1 MSRGMPRLTANV
13 GQRTAKGTLV
23 TQKTYDRAAADW
35 AGVLEIRENNAEQVA
50 AALNSAIARALTMIG
65 QQAEGNAK
73 LICPTDTGRLKNSIT
88 NQIDM
93 DENAV
98 YIGTNVEYAPY
109 VELGTMRKDPHPYL
123 KPAASEHGD
132 EYRAILKS
140 CLESA

>member
-1 MSRGMPRLTANV
+1 MSRGMPRLTAKV

-35 AGVLEIRENNAEQVA
+35 AGVLDIRENNAEQVA

-109 VELGTMRKDPHPYL
+109 VELGTMRQDPHPYL

>member
-13 GQRTAKGTLV
+13 GQRTAKGTIV
-23 TQKTYDRAAADW
+23 TQKTYDRAAADL
-35 AGVLEIRENNAEQVA
+35 AGVLEISENNAEQVA

-109 VELGTMRKDPHPYL
+109 VELGTMRQDPHPYL

>member
-1 MSRGMPRLTANV
+1 MSRGMPRLTAKV

-109 VELGTMRKDPHPYL
+109 VELGTMRQDPHPYL

>member
-109 VELGTMRKDPHPYL
+109 VELGTMRQDPHPYL

>member
-1 MSRGMPRLTANV
+1 MASGMPRLTAKV
-13 GQRTAKGTLV
+13 GQKTAKGTTV
-23 TQKTYDRAAADW
+23 TQQTVDRAAADY
-35 AGVLEIRENNAEQVA
+35 AGVLEIRENNTEQVA
-50 AALNSAIARALTMIG
+50 AALNSAIAKALTKIG

-73 LICPTDTGRLKNSIT
+73 LMCPTDTGRLKNSIT

-93 DENAV
+93 QENAV

-109 VELGTMRKDPHPYL
+109 VELGTRRQDPHPYL
-123 KPAASEHGD
+123 RPAASEHGE